1 MPLLVFDGTSDGTQ
15 SSKINTSVLCGAV
28 GKKTGCGKYGST
40 VTKQYAG
47 SRGAV
52 VGYSYNAIETF
63 TGVGA
68 VAWVRVRTE
77 PIYADEDANRK
88 VACLSCALR
97 KTSMS

>member
-1 MPLLVFDGTSDGTQ
+1 MRPNKRCTKG
-15 SSKINTSVLCGAV
+15 
-28 GKKTGCGKYGST
+28 GKYGSP

-63 TGVGA
+63 TGVSA

-88 VACLSCALR
+88 IACLS
-97 KTSMS
+97 